1 MTDRINECTEKRVQ
15 GKRDYFSWEEFH
27 ADFHFCQT
35 QRGDWAEEDQIFL
48 GGKKKRKKKSKNK
61 VAFHLATAAVGV
73 RMDGLQFSLPR
84 SLLITSLI
92 GLFGRRSS
100 HNSLKDTAFQSRYLD
115 FRGRCAQTAP
125 RQACLSHAKNSTVGL
140 LIFTSNCLLLKENI
154 SADIGRLHCQKFQ
167 DTIHYQSLY
176 RARSWRTQEA
186 R

>member
-1 MTDRINECTEKRVQ
+1 MHRKTGPRQERLFFMRGISRRLSFLPNTER
-15 GKRDYFSWEEFH
+15 GLSRRGSDFFWGGEE
-27 ADFHFCQT
+27 
-35 QRGDWAEEDQIFL
+35 E
-48 GGKKKRKKKSKNK
+48 KKKKSKNK

-100 HNSLKDTAFQSRYLD
+100 HNSLKGTAFQSRYLD
-115 FRGRCAQTAP
+115 FRGRCVQTAP

-154 SADIGRLHCQKFQ
+154 SADIGWLHCQKFQ

-176 RARSWRTQEA
+176 RARSWRTREA

>member
-1 MTDRINECTEKRVQ
+1 MNAQKNGSKAREIIFHERNFTPTFISAKHREGTEQKRIR
-15 GKRDYFSWEEFH
+15 FF
-27 ADFHFCQT
+27 
-35 QRGDWAEEDQIFL
+35 
-48 GGKKKRKKKSKNK
+48 GGERRKEKKSKNK

-84 SLLITSLI
+84 SLPITSLI

-115 FRGRCAQTAP
+115 FRGRCVQTAP

-176 RARSWRTQEA
+176 RARSWRTREA